1 PREVRTHVA
10 LALTRQPVHQQPRP
24 APHLQHT
31 PRPQRPHTLHR
42 PLHPLPHLLLAQ
54 RLPRV
59 AAPPSRHVERPVP
72 HLLLQ
77 RRLEHPPPLL
87 HLLRSQTPLRLAR
100 RHHVRH
106 QPLPVPPPLPPPPPR
121 SPHPPVPAQH
131 RLHLARLHPVPTH
144 LHLLV
149 HPTHVLQLTAPQ
161 PPRQVPRPVHPAPRL
176 PIRVGHE
183 PLPRLP

>member
-10 LALTRQPVHQQPRP
+10 LALPRQPVHQQPRP

-31 PRPQRPHTLHR
+31 PRSQRPHTLHR

-54 RLPRV
+54 RLSRV
-59 AAPPSRHVERPVP
+59 AAPPPRHVERPVP

-87 HLLRSQTPLRLAR
+87 HLPPSHTPPRPAR
-100 RHHVRH
+100 RHPVRP
-106 QPLPVPPPLPPPPPR
+106 QPLPVPLLLPRHHHRSTHPL
-121 SPHPPVPAQH
+121 VPAQH

-149 HPTHVLQLTAPQ
+149 LPTHVLQLTAPQ
-161 PPRQVPRPVHPAPRL
+161 PPRQVSR
-176 PIRVGHE
+176 
-183 PLPRLP
+183 